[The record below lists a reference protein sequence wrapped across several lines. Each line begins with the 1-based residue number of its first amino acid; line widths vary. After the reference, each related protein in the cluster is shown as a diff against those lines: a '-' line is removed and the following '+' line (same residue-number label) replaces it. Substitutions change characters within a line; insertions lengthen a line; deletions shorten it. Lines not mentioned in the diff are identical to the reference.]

1 MVCETWQTELDS
13 YFDGDLPSDQM
24 RALDNHMRSCASCAT
39 DILARV
45 QIKRAVQV
53 AGRSYVPRAEFRRQ
67 LHKRIVVLHENL
79 TRPAF

>member
-1 MVCETWQTELDS
+1 MACETWKTQLDS
-13 YFDGDLPSDQM
+13 YVDGELPSEQM
-24 RALDNHMRSCASCAT
+24 RALDTHVSNCSSCAT